1 MDTLHPHFHPT
12 PRFGQVQHFG
22 GFTLSALLACL
33 IAAMAVVYYTQMGLP
48 GLGDGKPRTGRKLR
62 STEYV
67 D

>member
-1 MDTLHPHFHPT
+1 M
-12 PRFGQVQHFG
+12 QHFG

-33 IAAMAVVYYTQMGLP
+33 IVAMGIVYWTQMGLP
-48 GLGDGKPRTGRKLR
+48 GLSDGKARSGRKLR